1 MELKKVEQLFNQ
13 MFDFDNLIKKS
24 VEYIKN
30 ILLESDTNFLCEG
43 VTDEGYSLKQL
54 RVEYNRTH
62 LLINESRRMPYF
74 RLEFYLYEYDSET
87 PKYIYEIEYNCSGE
101 FLDEYFLE
109 Y

>member
-43 VTDEGYSLKQL
+43 VTDEGY
-54 RVEYNRTH
+54 
-62 LLINESRRMPYF
+62 
-74 RLEFYLYEYDSET
+74 
-87 PKYIYEIEYNCSGE
+87 
-101 FLDEYFLE
+101 
-109 Y
+109 